1 MSDHGTTKN
10 VTVPGSGLS
19 TMSVVVDYLGSTVGV
34 VNSVVRRWDLLT
46 ALAKRDLSDEYVQHK
61 FSMWWGYIMPL
72 FTMLVYLVVFNYIW
86 PTRVKAPEG
95 YSTDAVV
102 YLLSGILPWLT
113 LNQAVGRSMTS
124 VVNNSNIVK
133 QMAFPLELLPLKSLV
148 NPMMFMLVS
157 LGFIVAYAGW
167 ITGGAIL
174 LVYAIGIPVLLAL
187 SLMIFAGLALLL
199 SSVQVF
205 MRDTKEFVTMFLS
218 IGLFIH
224 PILFLPQ
231 QVPEAVR
238 SLIYFSPF
246 TYFIY
251 CWQDILFYGEILRP
265 WAWGAT
271 AGFAAVIFFVGSR
284 LFMGAKAHFGDFL

>member
-1 MSDHGTTKN
+1 
-10 VTVPGSGLS
+10 
-19 TMSVVVDYLGSTVGV
+19 MSVVTAYYDSTVGV
-34 VNSVVRRWDLLT
+34 VNSVVRRWGLLT

-72 FTMLVYLVVFNYIW
+72 FTMCVYLLVFNYIW
-86 PTRVKAPEG
+86 PTRVQAPEG

-113 LNQAVGRSMTS
+113 LNQAVSRSMTS
-124 VVNNSNIVK
+124 IVNNSNIVK

-148 NPMMFMLVS
+148 TPMMFMLVS
-157 LGFIVAYAGW
+157 LGFIIVYAGW
-167 ITGGAIL
+167 ITRGAIL
-174 LVYAIGIPVLLAL
+174 PVYIIGLPILIAL
-187 SLMIFAGLALLL
+187 SVLVFAGLALLL
-199 SSVQVF
+199 SAIQVF
-205 MRDTKEFVTMFLS
+205 SRDTKEFVTMFLS

-231 QVPEAVR
+231 QVPEVVR
-238 SLIYFSPF
+238 SLIYLSPF
-246 TYFIY
+246 TYLIY

-265 WAWGAT
+265 WAWFGT
-271 AGFAAVIFFVGSR
+271 AAFGGVTFLVGSR